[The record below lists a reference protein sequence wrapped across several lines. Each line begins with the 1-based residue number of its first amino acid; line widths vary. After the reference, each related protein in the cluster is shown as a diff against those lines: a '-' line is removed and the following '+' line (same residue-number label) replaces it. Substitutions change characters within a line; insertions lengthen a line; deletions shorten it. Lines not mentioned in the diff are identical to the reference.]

1 MCSALHALIVTAT
14 IFTDTLTQIIYRI
27 EAQETK
33 QALAPWDRESQA
45 GCHIAS
51 CDTQKTLIYD
61 GWSQPITHLQRSGK
75 HSRAV
80 LCCWAH
86 SSDTVQP
93 SSMKA
98 RKECAPDYY
107 PASSSCWA
115 HMQQHLGVSG
125 GSGLHAIRSPLVQ
138 DSQNPRSPISNT
150 HFCKEVADLKAVCKP
165 WGL

>member
-14 IFTDTLTQIIYRI
+14 IFADTLTQIIYRI

-33 QALAPWDRESQA
+33 QALAPWDSESQA

-86 SSDTVQP
+86 SSDPVRL

-98 RKECAPDYY
+98 RKECAPDYPSVLPGFLLLPSTY
-107 PASSSCWA
+107 AA
-115 HMQQHLGVSG
+115 ALGCFWRPR
-125 GSGLHAIRSPLVQ
+125 LARHPLSPGTGQPKPSV
-138 DSQNPRSPISNT
+138 T
-150 HFCKEVADLKAVCKP
+150 H
-165 WGL
+165 